1 MRKTLLSVLAL
12 LCTFTMTLGLGTAC
26 DQTLGDSGVGGIETS
41 LKEFFEGFKQD
52 AKDFIEGVLNINLGS
67 PSEEKLSIT
76 GRPEGDTVTITDTV
90 NTLTLGCDEVDV
102 TWASSDTAVA
112 TVENGVV
119 TLHAAGSTV
128 ISVTKGEKTGEFI
141 LTVVDGRIPASATVT
156 ITGMPQNGE
165 VQFANGSL
173 QLSATCSDDSAVVW
187 RSNNEAVATVDET
200 GKVTLLSP
208 GSVEIVAQKKG
219 ESSVYSVC
227 TLNVVTPK
235 ASREDFTNAVVIGN
249 YVVGEI
255 ECRDASNVLSPEIV
269 YDETAD
275 NYYLKY
281 SHAKADGNNKYMIYT
296 FGGLEAGA
304 RYVLKYNMK
313 VLSQE
318 GAYNHQI
325 NLYSDKDIP
334 VAINDPLVGNVYN
347 WHTTGLDTET
357 AKIYQS
363 GSGALYRD
371 GVRWTGS
378 ADSADDFHE
387 YTLGFIAGESSVGFA
402 FVGGNTYEVLFDY
415 ICVEKAP
422 EVEEYT
428 LTSTTRLPVG
438 ESYMLTP
445 VAVEDIIYY
454 QPFKL
459 TYTSSDKTVA
469 TVNEKGV
476 VTALKEGEVTITA
489 KNEKGEEKTANIT
502 VVPAVD
508 GTVYDIFYEETD
520 PDVNGN
526 HLYKEYELPETV
538 ALDAVQGDKYRVT
551 LDIDAIYYVGNVEM
565 YLGLLNTSGTLIGHN
580 AWKCAEFPTSGEKK
594 TISLEIELPWASGN
608 FDVSKLQV
616 YLRYGTEYQIGV
628 DVVSIE
634 KVIDP
639 NAANYDLW
647 YVGRTESVSQTYEL
661 TEVVTGGVQ
670 YNTVEVKLSLNL
682 LEGTMPRIKF
692 YLVNTDGTQ
701 ITDPADNG
709 WITVAD
715 CYEEATETYVFTTTF
730 KWTTGNWN
738 VGSLW
743 LLVEDGSYRL
753 GVDVVSVK
761 VLEDPNAA
769 NYNLWYVGGAEAIEQ
784 TYELTEAVTGG
795 AQYDTA
801 EVKLSLDLVNGTMPR
816 IKFYLFNTEGAQ
828 ITDPADNGWITVAEG
843 ENTVTATFK
852 WATGN
857 WDIGS
862 INVIAE
868 DGTYRLGVDVVSV
881 QVKADTTGE
890 NYDLW
895 YVGGAEAIEQTYEL
909 TEAVTGGAQYDTA
922 EVKLSLDLLNGT
934 MPRIKFYL
942 FNTEGAQITD
952 PADNGWITVAE
963 GENTVTA
970 TFKWATGNWDI
981 GSINVIAEDGS
992 YRLGVD
998 VVSVNVKADTTGE
1011 NYDLWYVGTTE
1022 AIEQTYELT
1031 EAVTGGAQYD
1041 TAEVKLS
1048 LDLLNGTMPRIK
1060 FYLFN
1065 TDGAQ
1070 ITDPAENGWITV
1082 TEGEITVTTTF
1093 KWATGN
1099 WDVGAIKVIA
1109 EDGSYRLGIDVKS
1122 VEIQETTYQ
1131 LEYSVASGSQ
1141 AQVFAFDTVAGGTQ
1155 NGYVKVTFDVAVFY
1169 GTLKN
1174 IQFNLCTDTA
1184 GSTTVANSNKAW
1196 NEDGTKITS
1205 SGGQISM
1212 ENCTGK
1218 KTVTVVTTFPWANGN
1233 WDLQSIRLQLYGTN
1247 LQAGISN
1254 IHVELLSDFTPA
1266 A

>member
-1 MRKTLLSVLAL
+1 MKKTLLTMLAL
-12 LCTFTMTLGLGTAC
+12 LCTFSMTLGVGTAC
-26 DQTLGDSGVGGIETS
+26 KPGGEDSSLSSSQIET
-41 LKEFFEGFKQD
+41 LE
-52 AKDFIEGVLNINLGS
+52 
-67 PSEEKLSIT
+67 IT
-76 GRPEGDTVTITDTV
+76 GRPVDDTVIITDTV
-90 NTLTLGCDEVDV
+90 NTLTLGCDEVGV

-112 TVENGVV
+112 TVENGTV
-119 TLHAAGSTV
+119 TLLSAGSTV

-141 LTVVDGRIPASATVT
+141 LTVVDGRIPAPATIT
-156 ITGMPQNGE
+156 ITGAPQNGE
-165 VQFANGSL
+165 VQFTSGSL
-173 QLSATCSDDSAVVW
+173 QLSATCSDESEIVW
-187 RSNNEAVATVDET
+187 ISKAEAVATVDET
-200 GKVTLLSP
+200 GKVTFLQP
-208 GSVEIVAQKKG
+208 GEVEIVAQKKG
-219 ESSVYSVC
+219 DISVYSVC
-227 TLNVVTPK
+227 TLQIVTPK
-235 ASREDFTNAVVIGN
+235 TTYEDFSNAVVIGN

-269 YDETAD
+269 YDEAED

-325 NLYSDKDIP
+325 NLYSDKDVP

-387 YTLGFIAGESSVGFA
+387 YTLGFIAGESTVGFA

-438 ESYMLTP
+438 ESYALTP
-445 VAVEDIIYY
+445 VAVEDIVYY

-459 TYTSSDKTVA
+459 TYTSSDETVA

-489 KNEKGEEKTANIT
+489 KAENGEEKTADIT

-508 GTVYDIFYEETD
+508 GAAYDLFYEETD

-551 LDIDAIYYVGNVEM
+551 LGIDAIYYVGNVEM
-565 YLGLLNTSGTLIGHN
+565 YLGLVNASDTLIGHN
-580 AWKCAEFPTSGEKK
+580 DWKCESFPLSGEKK
-594 TISLEIELPWASGN
+594 TVTLEIELPWASGD
-608 FDVSKLQV
+608 FDIEKLRV

-634 KVIDP
+634 KAIDP

-661 TEVVTGGVQ
+661 SEAVIGGVQ
-670 YNTVEVKLSLNL
+670 YDTVEVKLSLHL
-682 LEGTMPRIKF
+682 LDGTMPRIKF
-692 YLVNTDGTQ
+692 YLINTEGQQ

-709 WITVAD
+709 WITV
-715 CYEEATETYVFTTTF
+715 T
-730 KWTTGNWN
+730 
-738 VGSLW
+738 
-743 LLVEDGSYRL
+743 
-753 GVDVVSVK
+753 
-761 VLEDPNAA
+761 
-769 NYNLWYVGGAEAIEQ
+769 
-784 TYELTEAVTGG
+784 
-795 AQYDTA
+795 
-801 EVKLSLDLVNGTMPR
+801 
-816 IKFYLFNTEGAQ
+816 
-828 ITDPADNGWITVAEG
+828 EG

-857 WDIGS
+857 WNIGALWLL
-862 INVIAE
+862 VE
-868 DGTYRLGVDVVSV
+868 DGSHRLGVDVVSV
-881 QVKADTTGE
+881 NIKADTTGD

-895 YVGGAEAIEQTYEL
+895 YVGTTESIEQTYTL
-909 TEAVTGGAQYDTA
+909 TEIVTGGVRYDTA
-922 EVKLSLDLLNGT
+922 EVKLSLDLANGT

-942 FNTEGAQITD
+942 LNTE
-952 PADNGWITVAE
+952 
-963 GENTVTA
+963 
-970 TFKWATGNWDI
+970 
-981 GSINVIAEDGS
+981 
-992 YRLGVD
+992 
-998 VVSVNVKADTTGE
+998 
-1011 NYDLWYVGTTE
+1011 
-1022 AIEQTYELT
+1022 
-1031 EAVTGGAQYD
+1031 
-1041 TAEVKLS
+1041 
-1048 LDLLNGTMPRIK
+1048 
-1060 FYLFN
+1060 
-1065 TDGAQ
+1065 GAQ

-1082 TEGEITVTTTF
+1082 TEGENTVTATF

-1099 WDVGAIKVIA
+1099 WNVGSIKGIA
-1109 EDGSYRLGIDVKS
+1109 EDGSYRLGINVNA
-1122 VEIQETTYQ
+1122 VEIKETAYQ
-1131 LEYSVASGSQ
+1131 LEYAFSSGSQ
-1141 AQVFAFDTVAGGTQ
+1141 ANVFAFDKVAGGTQ
-1155 NGYVKVTFDVAVFY
+1155 NGYVKVTFDVAVFF
-1169 GTLKN
+1169 GKLTN

-1212 ENCTGK
+1212 SNLTGK
-1218 KTVTVVTTFPWANGN
+1218 KTVTVVTTFPWPNGN
-1233 WDLQSIRLQLYGTN
+1233 WDLQSIRLQFYGTD
-1247 LQAGISN
+1247 LQAGVSN
-1254 IHVELLSDFTPA
+1254 IQVELVSDFTLVVEG
-1266 A
+1266 

>member
-1 MRKTLLSVLAL
+1 MKKTLLTMLAL
-12 LCTFTMTLGLGTAC
+12 LCTFTMTLGVGAAC
-26 DQTLGDSGVGGIETS
+26 TSNKGDSPTSSSSQVES
-41 LKEFFEGFKQD
+41 LK
-52 AKDFIEGVLNINLGS
+52 
-67 PSEEKLSIT
+67 IT
-76 GRPEGDTVTITDTV
+76 GRPADDTATITDTV
-90 NTLTLGCDEVDV
+90 NTLTLSCDEADV

-112 TVENGVV
+112 TVENGTV
-119 TLHAAGSTV
+119 TLLSAGSTV

-141 LTVVDGRIPASATVT
+141 LTVVDGRVPAPATVT

-165 VQFANGSL
+165 VQLSSGSL
-173 QLSATCSDDSAVVW
+173 QLSAICSDESEVVW
-187 RSNNEAVATVDET
+187 RSNNETIATVDET

-208 GSVEIVAQKKG
+208 GSVEIVVQKKG

-269 YDETAD
+269 YDENTD

-318 GAYNHQI
+318 GVYNHQI

-438 ESYMLTP
+438 ESYTLTP
-445 VAVEDIIYY
+445 VAVEDIVYY

-459 TYTSSDKTVA
+459 TYTSSDETVA

-489 KNEKGEEKTANIT
+489 KNKKGEEKTADIT

-508 GTVYDIFYEETD
+508 GTAYDIFYEETD

-526 HLYKEYELPETV
+526 HLYKEYELLEMV

-565 YLGLLNTSGTLIGHN
+565 YLGLLNASGTLIGHN
-580 AWKCAEFPTSGEKK
+580 NWNCESFPLSGEKK
-594 TISLEIELPWASGN
+594 TVTLEIELPWASGN

-634 KVIDP
+634 KVMDP

-661 TEVVTGGVQ
+661 SEAVIGGVQ
-670 YNTVEVKLSLNL
+670 YDTVEVKLSLNL

-692 YLVNTDGTQ
+692 YLINTEGQQ

-715 CYEEATETYVFTTTF
+715 CYDEATETYVFTTTF
-730 KWTTGNWN
+730 KWATGNWN

-743 LLVEDGSYRL
+743 LLAEDGSYRL
-753 GVDVVSVK
+753 GVDVVSVSVK
-761 VLEDPNAA
+761 ADNTGE
-769 NYNLWYVGGAEAIEQ
+769 NYDLWYVGTTEAVEK
-784 TYELTEAVTGG
+784 TYELTEAATGG
-795 AQYDTA
+795 VRYDTA
-801 EVKLSLDLVNGTMPR
+801 EVKLSLDLLSGTMPR
-816 IKFYLFNTEGAQ
+816 IKFYLLNTNGAQ
-828 ITDPADNGWITVAEG
+828 ITDPAENGWITVAEG
-843 ENTVTATFK
+843 ENTVTA
-852 WATGN
+852 
-857 WDIGS
+857 
-862 INVIAE
+862 
-868 DGTYRLGVDVVSV
+868 
-881 QVKADTTGE
+881 
-890 NYDLW
+890 
-895 YVGGAEAIEQTYEL
+895 
-909 TEAVTGGAQYDTA
+909 
-922 EVKLSLDLLNGT
+922 
-934 MPRIKFYL
+934 
-942 FNTEGAQITD
+942 
-952 PADNGWITVAE
+952 
-963 GENTVTA
+963 
-970 TFKWATGNWDI
+970 
-981 GSINVIAEDGS
+981 
-992 YRLGVD
+992 
-998 VVSVNVKADTTGE
+998 
-1011 NYDLWYVGTTE
+1011 
-1022 AIEQTYELT
+1022 
-1031 EAVTGGAQYD
+1031 
-1041 TAEVKLS
+1041 
-1048 LDLLNGTMPRIK
+1048 
-1060 FYLFN
+1060 
-1065 TDGAQ
+1065 
-1070 ITDPAENGWITV
+1070 
-1082 TEGEITVTTTF
+1082 TF

-1109 EDGSYRLGIDVKS
+1109 EDGSYRLGVDVNAIT
-1122 VEIQETTYQ
+1122 IQETAYQ
-1131 LEYSVASGSQ
+1131 LEYSFASGSQ
-1141 AQVFAFDTVAGGTQ
+1141 AQVFAFDTVAGGLQ

-1169 GTLKN
+1169 GTLTN

-1184 GSTTVANSNKAW
+1184 GTDAKLVANSNKAW
-1196 NEDGTKITS
+1196 AEDGTKITS

-1212 ENCTGK
+1212 SDLTGK
-1218 KTVTVVTTFPWANGN
+1218 KTVTIVTTFPWSSGN

-1247 LQAGISN
+1247 LQAGVSN
-1254 IHVELLSDFTPA
+1254 IQVELVSDFTPVA
-1266 A
+1266 

>member
-1 MRKTLLSVLAL
+1 MKKTLLTMLAL
-12 LCTFTMTLGLGTAC
+12 LCTFSMTLGVGTAC
-26 DQTLGDSGVGGIETS
+26 KPGGEDSSLSSSQIET
-41 LKEFFEGFKQD
+41 LE
-52 AKDFIEGVLNINLGS
+52 
-67 PSEEKLSIT
+67 IT
-76 GRPEGDTVTITDTV
+76 GRPVDDTVIITDTV
-90 NTLTLGCDEVDV
+90 NTLTLGCDEVGV

-112 TVENGVV
+112 TVENGTV
-119 TLHAAGSTV
+119 TLLSAGSTV

-141 LTVVDGRIPASATVT
+141 LTVVDGRIPAPATIT
-156 ITGMPQNGE
+156 ITGAPQNGE
-165 VQFANGSL
+165 VQFTSGSL
-173 QLSATCSDDSAVVW
+173 QLSATCSDESEIVW
-187 RSNNEAVATVDET
+187 ISKAEAVATVDET
-200 GKVTLLSP
+200 GKVTFLQP
-208 GSVEIVAQKKG
+208 GEVEIVAQKKG
-219 ESSVYSVC
+219 DISVYSVC
-227 TLNVVTPK
+227 TLQIVTPK
-235 ASREDFTNAVVIGN
+235 TTYEDFSNAVVIGN

-269 YDETAD
+269 YDEAED

-325 NLYSDKDIP
+325 NLYSDKDVP

-387 YTLGFIAGESSVGFA
+387 YTLGFIAGESTVGFA

-438 ESYMLTP
+438 ESYALTP
-445 VAVEDIIYY
+445 VAVEDIVYY

-459 TYTSSDKTVA
+459 TYTSSDETVA

-489 KNEKGEEKTANIT
+489 KAENGEEKTADIT

-508 GTVYDIFYEETD
+508 GAAYDLFYEETD

-551 LDIDAIYYVGNVEM
+551 LGIDAIYYVGNVEM
-565 YLGLLNTSGTLIGHN
+565 YLGLVNASDTLIGHN
-580 AWKCAEFPTSGEKK
+580 DWKCESFPLSGEKK
-594 TISLEIELPWASGN
+594 TVTLEIELPWASGD
-608 FDVSKLQV
+608 FDIEKLRV

-634 KVIDP
+634 KAIDP

-661 TEVVTGGVQ
+661 SEAVIGGVQ
-670 YNTVEVKLSLNL
+670 YDTVEVKLSLHL
-682 LEGTMPRIKF
+682 LDGTMPRIKF
-692 YLVNTDGTQ
+692 YLINTEGQQ

-709 WITVAD
+709 WITV
-715 CYEEATETYVFTTTF
+715 T
-730 KWTTGNWN
+730 
-738 VGSLW
+738 
-743 LLVEDGSYRL
+743 
-753 GVDVVSVK
+753 
-761 VLEDPNAA
+761 
-769 NYNLWYVGGAEAIEQ
+769 
-784 TYELTEAVTGG
+784 
-795 AQYDTA
+795 
-801 EVKLSLDLVNGTMPR
+801 
-816 IKFYLFNTEGAQ
+816 
-828 ITDPADNGWITVAEG
+828 EG

-857 WDIGS
+857 WNIGALWLL
-862 INVIAE
+862 VE
-868 DGTYRLGVDVVSV
+868 DGSHRLGVDVVSV
-881 QVKADTTGE
+881 NIKADTTGD

-895 YVGGAEAIEQTYEL
+895 YVGTTESIEQTYTL
-909 TEAVTGGAQYDTA
+909 TEIVTGGVRYDTA
-922 EVKLSLDLLNGT
+922 EVKLSLDLANGT

-942 FNTEGAQITD
+942 LNTE
-952 PADNGWITVAE
+952 
-963 GENTVTA
+963 
-970 TFKWATGNWDI
+970 
-981 GSINVIAEDGS
+981 
-992 YRLGVD
+992 
-998 VVSVNVKADTTGE
+998 
-1011 NYDLWYVGTTE
+1011 
-1022 AIEQTYELT
+1022 
-1031 EAVTGGAQYD
+1031 
-1041 TAEVKLS
+1041 
-1048 LDLLNGTMPRIK
+1048 
-1060 FYLFN
+1060 
-1065 TDGAQ
+1065 GAQ

-1082 TEGEITVTTTF
+1082 TEGENTVTATF

-1099 WDVGAIKVIA
+1099 WNVGSIKVIA
-1109 EDGSYRLGIDVKS
+1109 EDGSYRLGINVNA
-1122 VEIQETTYQ
+1122 VEIKETAYQ
-1131 LEYSVASGSQ
+1131 LEYAFSSGSQ
-1141 AQVFAFDTVAGGTQ
+1141 ANVFAFDKVAGGTQ
-1155 NGYVKVTFDVAVFY
+1155 NGYVKVTFDVAVFF
-1169 GTLKN
+1169 GKLTN

-1212 ENCTGK
+1212 SNLTGK
-1218 KTVTVVTTFPWANGN
+1218 KTVTVVTTFPWPNGN
-1233 WDLQSIRLQLYGTN
+1233 WDLQSIRLQFYGTD
-1247 LQAGISN
+1247 LQAGVSN
-1254 IHVELLSDFTPA
+1254 IQVELVSDFTLVVEG
-1266 A
+1266 

>member
-1 MRKTLLSVLAL
+1 MKKTLLKMLAL
-12 LCTFTMTLGLGTAC
+12 FCTFTMTLGVGTAC
-26 DQTLGDSGVGGIETS
+26 KSNTDNSSISSSSQIET
-41 LKEFFEGFKQD
+41 LE
-52 AKDFIEGVLNINLGS
+52 
-67 PSEEKLSIT
+67 IT
-76 GRPEGDTVTITDTV
+76 GRPTGDTATITDTV
-90 NTLTLGCDEVDV
+90 NTLTLGCAETDA

-112 TVENGVV
+112 TVLNGVV
-119 TLHAAGSTV
+119 TLHSAGSTV
-128 ISVTKGEKTGEFI
+128 ISVKKGEKTGEFI
-141 LTVVDGRIPASATVT
+141 LTVVDGRIPAPATIT
-156 ITGMPQNGE
+156 ITGAPQNGE
-165 VQFANGSL
+165 VQFTSGSL
-173 QLSATCSDDSAVVW
+173 QLSATCSDESEIVW
-187 RSNNEAVATVDET
+187 ISNAEAVATVDET
-200 GKVTLLSP
+200 GKVTFLQP
-208 GSVEIVAQKKG
+208 GTVEIVAQKKG
-219 ESSVYSVC
+219 DTSVYSVC
-227 TLNVVTPK
+227 TLQIVTPK
-235 ASREDFTNAVVIGN
+235 TTYEDFSNAVVIGN

-269 YDETAD
+269 YDEAED

-325 NLYSDKDIP
+325 NLYSDKDVP

-387 YTLGFIAGESSVGFA
+387 YTLGFIAGESMVGFA

-422 EVEEYT
+422 AVEEYT
-428 LTSTTRLPVG
+428 LMSTTRLPVG
-438 ESYMLTP
+438 ESYALTP
-445 VAVEDIIYY
+445 VAVEDLIYY

-459 TYTSSDKTVA
+459 TYTSSDETVA

-508 GTVYDIFYEETD
+508 GAAYDLFYEETD

-526 HLYKEYELPETV
+526 HLYKEYKLPETV
-538 ALDAVQGDKYRVT
+538 ALNAVQGDKYRVT

-565 YLGLLNTSGTLIGHN
+565 YLGLLNASGTLIGHN
-580 AWKCAEFPTSGEKK
+580 NWNCESFPLSGEKK
-594 TISLEIELPWASGN
+594 TVTLEIELPWASGD

-661 TEVVTGGVQ
+661 SEAVTGGVQ
-670 YNTVEVKLSLNL
+670 YDTVEVKLSLNL

-692 YLVNTDGTQ
+692 YLINTEGQQ
-701 ITDPADNG
+701 ITDPSDNG
-709 WITVAD
+709 WITV
-715 CYEEATETYVFTTTF
+715 TEGENTVTATF
-730 KWTTGNWN
+730 KWATGNWN

-761 VLEDPNAA
+761 VLEDSNAA
-769 NYNLWYVGGAEAIEQ
+769 NYDLWYVGGSAAVEQ
-784 TYELTEAVTGG
+784 IYELAEAVTGG

-816 IKFYLFNTEGAQ
+816 IKFYLINTEGQQ
-828 ITDPADNGWITVAEG
+828 ITDPAENGWITVAEG
-843 ENTVTATFK
+843 GNTVTATFK

-857 WDIGS
+857 WDVGS
-862 INVIAE
+862 IKVIAE
-868 DGTYRLGVDVVSV
+868 DGSYRLGIDIVSV
-881 QVKADTTGE
+881 NVIADTTGD

-895 YVGGAEAIEQTYEL
+895 YVGTTESIEQTYTL
-909 TEAVTGGAQYDTA
+909 TEAVTGGIRYDMA
-922 EVKLSLDLLNGT
+922 EVKLSLDLVNGT

-942 FNTEGAQITD
+942 
-952 PADNGWITVAE
+952 
-963 GENTVTA
+963 
-970 TFKWATGNWDI
+970 
-981 GSINVIAEDGS
+981 
-992 YRLGVD
+992 L
-998 VVSVNVKADTTGE
+998 
-1011 NYDLWYVGTTE
+1011 
-1022 AIEQTYELT
+1022 
-1031 EAVTGGAQYD
+1031 
-1041 TAEVKLS
+1041 
-1048 LDLLNGTMPRIK
+1048 
-1060 FYLFN
+1060 N

-1082 TEGEITVTTTF
+1082 TEGENTVTATF

-1099 WDVGAIKVIA
+1099 WDIGAIKVIA
-1109 EDGSYRLGIDVKS
+1109 EDGTYRLGIDVNA
-1122 VEIQETTYQ
+1122 VEIRETAYQ
-1131 LEYSVASGSQ
+1131 LEYSFASGSQ

-1155 NGYVKVTFDVAVFY
+1155 NGYVKLTFDVAVFY
-1169 GTLKN
+1169 GTLTN

-1212 ENCTGK
+1212 DNCTGK
-1218 KTVTVVTTFPWANGN
+1218 KTVTIVTTFPWANGN
-1233 WDLQSIRLQLYGTN
+1233 WNLQSIRLQFYGTN
-1247 LQAGISN
+1247 LQAGVSN
-1254 IHVELLSDFTPA
+1254 IQVELVSDFTPVA
-1266 A
+1266 